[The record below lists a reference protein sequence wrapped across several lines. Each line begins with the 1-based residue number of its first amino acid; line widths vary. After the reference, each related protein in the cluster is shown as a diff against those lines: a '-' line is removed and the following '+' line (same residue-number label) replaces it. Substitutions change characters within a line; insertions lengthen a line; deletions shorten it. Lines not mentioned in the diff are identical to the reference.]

1 MHGGRSGWN
10 RIDAPPRIR
19 GRRLQAL
26 RKRLFADSPLC
37 VLCRAQG
44 RISEAT
50 IRDHIVPLA
59 EGGLDD
65 DRNVQALCVDCSD
78 AKTQREAER
87 GLARVGAGGRIKD
100 RAT

>member
-1 MHGGRSGWN
+1 MGRA
-10 RIDAPPRIR
+10 RP
-19 GRRLQAL
+19 
-26 RKRLFADSPLC
+26 
-37 VLCRAQG
+37 
-44 RISEAT
+44 AT
-50 IRDHIVPLA
+50 VRDHIVPLA

-65 DRNVQALCVDCSD
+65 DRNVQAICTPCSD

>member
-1 MHGGRSGWN
+1 M
-10 RIDAPPRIR
+10 
-19 GRRLQAL
+19 
-26 RKRLFADSPLC
+26 RKRLFAESPLC
-37 VLCRAQG
+37 VLCAALGRA
-44 RISEAT
+44 RPAT

-59 EGGLDD
+59 EGGSDD

-78 AKTQREAER
+78 TKTQREAER